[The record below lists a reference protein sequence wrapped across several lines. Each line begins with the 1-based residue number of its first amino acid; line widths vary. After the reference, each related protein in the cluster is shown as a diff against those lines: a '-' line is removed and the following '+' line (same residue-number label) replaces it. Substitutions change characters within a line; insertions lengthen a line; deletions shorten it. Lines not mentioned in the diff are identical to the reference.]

1 MQRVIIIGASSGIG
15 REMARIYA
23 KRGAKVGITGRRN
36 ELLHSLQPEFPEAI
50 SMSCF
55 DATSP
60 DAIAYLEE
68 LIRELGGLDILIY
81 CAGYGEPSK
90 DLDWTIDKA
99 TTDIN
104 VSGFLRIINFGYN
117 FFIDQGHGHLVT
129 ISSIA
134 SRRGNDYAPAYS
146 AGKAFQSTYFEGLH
160 MKLTK
165 LKLPIYVT
173 DVQPGFVDTRMAKS
187 KKLFWVAPVEKA
199 AQQIIN
205 AIDKKKWRVYIT
217 RRWVIIAWLL
227 KWIPDFI
234 YFRLR

>member
-23 KRGAKVGITGRRN
+23 RRGDKVGITGRRN
-36 ELLHSLQPEFPEAI
+36 ELLHSLKPEFPESI

-55 DATSP
+55 DATAEDS
-60 DAIAYLEE
+60 IFHLQE
-68 LIRELGGLDILIY
+68 LIKDLDGLDILIY

-90 DLDWTIDKA
+90 NLDWTIDKA

-104 VSGFLRIINFGYN
+104 VSGFLRIVNFGYN
-117 FFIDQGHGHLVT
+117 FFLEQGHGQLVT

-160 MKLTK
+160 MKLKK
-165 LKLPIYVT
+165 LKLPVYVT
-173 DVQPGFVDTRMAKS
+173 DVQPGFVDTKMAKS
-187 KKLFWVAPVEKA
+187 KKLFWVSPVEKA
-199 AQQIIN
+199 ATQIVT
-205 AIDKKKWRVYIT
+205 AIDRKKWRVYIT
-217 RRWVIIAWLL
+217 RRWALIAWLL
-227 KWIPDFI
+227 KWVPDFI
-234 YFRLR
+234 YFRMR